1 MPRSTAAGSRYRWYV
16 LALLVLVYTI
26 NFVDRIM
33 LGILVPPIKAE
44 LGLTDTQL
52 GLLGGTAFA
61 LFYTAL
67 GIPIGWLADRVNRVW
82 IMTAA
87 LALWSAFTAACGLA
101 QNFLHLFLARIGVG
115 IGEAGGTAPSYS
127 LLSDYFGPAERARAL
142 GIFSFGIPIGSALG
156 LVLGGALAS
165 AIDWRA
171 AFMVVG
177 VAGLLLA
184 PFLRLAVREA
194 PRGGLD
200 TPGAARTAAP
210 ALGAVVRLL
219 FAKRSF
225 WGLALAGG
233 SSAMMGYGL
242 LFWLPSF
249 FMRGYGLTLVET
261 SLYYGAITLVGG
273 IAGMWLGGW
282 LADRYGPR
290 NRAAYAMVPAGA
302 LLLSAPFH
310 VLGVVSPADS
320 AGYLLFVIPAA
331 LGSAWVGPTLC
342 AVQHLVPP
350 GMRTLGSALFL
361 FVNNLIGL
369 GLGALVIGAMSDAFA
384 VRHGADS
391 LRQAILAGTVFYLL
405 GAALF
410 AATSR
415 RLARDW
421 V

>member
-1 MPRSTAAGSRYRWYV
+1 MTTTAGRYRWYV

-26 NFVDRIM
+26 NFIDRIM

-87 LALWSAFTAACGLA
+87 LALWSAFTAACGFA
-101 QNFLHLFLARIGVG
+101 QNFLQLFLARIGVG

-156 LVLGGALAS
+156 LVIGGILAS

-171 AFMVVG
+171 AFLVVG

-200 TPGAARTAAP
+200 SPGSPHEAAP
-210 ALGAVVRLL
+210 PLRTVVRLL
-219 FAKRSF
+219 FGKRSF

-261 SLYYGAITLVGG
+261 SLYFGAITLVGG

-290 NRAAYAMVPAGA
+290 NRAAYALVPAGA

-310 VLGVVSPADS
+310 VLGVISPAES
-320 AGYLLFVIPAA
+320 MGFLLFVIPTA
-331 LGSAWVGPTLC
+331 LHSIWVGPTLC

-350 GMRTLGSALFL
+350 NMRSLGSALFL
-361 FVNNLIGL
+361 FVNNLIGI
-369 GLGALVIGAMSDAFA
+369 GLGSLLIGAMSDALSA
-384 VRHGADS
+384 RYGTDS
-391 LRQAILAGTVFYLL
+391 LRYAILAGTAFYLL
-405 GAALF
+405 SATLF
-410 AATSR
+410 AATAR